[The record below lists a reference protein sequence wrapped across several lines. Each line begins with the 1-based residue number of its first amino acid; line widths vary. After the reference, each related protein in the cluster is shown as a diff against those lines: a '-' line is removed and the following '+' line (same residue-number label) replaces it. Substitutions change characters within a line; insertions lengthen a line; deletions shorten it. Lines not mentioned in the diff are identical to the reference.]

1 MYILGVSYHT
11 DAAACLFKDGK
22 LISAISEERLNRVK
36 SWYGIPHQ
44 SIKYVLKIN
53 NLKIKN
59 LDLIA
64 CNGIIGEGV
73 NKKRYEEIKNKI
85 LVSSLSKKQR
95 DEQLFYLKSRLK
107 RENKVYKERI
117 PNYLNELKKYKVPL
131 KIFSHHHCHAASA
144 YYSSRRKNGYILT
157 ADGWGEDGLSST
169 LWTVRNYEMKKISQS
184 GVYDSLGYFYGS
196 ITKSI
201 GFIPHRHEG
210 KVLGLAAYGKK
221 NKSLNQI
228 EDCISFDKKDKVFR
242 SHMEKGIYKP
252 QFENNQLNC
261 YLKENQ

>member
-1 MYILGVSYHT
+1 
-11 DAAACLFKDGK
+11 
-22 LISAISEERLNRVK
+22 
-36 SWYGIPHQ
+36 
-44 SIKYVLKIN
+44 
-53 NLKIKN
+53 
-59 LDLIA
+59 
-64 CNGIIGEGV
+64 
-73 NKKRYEEIKNKI
+73 
-85 LVSSLSKKQR
+85 
-95 DEQLFYLKSRLK
+95 
-107 RENKVYKERI
+107 
-117 PNYLNELKKYKVPL
+117 
-131 KIFSHHHCHAASA
+131 
-144 YYSSRRKNGYILT
+144 
-157 ADGWGEDGLSST
+157 
-169 LWTVRNYEMKKISQS
+169 MKKISQS